1 MKRRAGRDDVY
12 RRARFSHRLSDDRRE
27 AATCAGDDATLLPR
41 VKLAAPGRI
50 ADKGLDE
57 RRKREIRWNL

>member
-12 RRARFSHRLSDDRRE
+12 RRARFSHRLSDNRRE
-27 AATCAGDDATLLPR
+27 AATRGPNDATLLRR
-41 VKLAAPGRI
+41 VKLAAYRRV

-57 RRKREIRWNL
+57 RRKREVRWNL